1 MSRSQ
6 QRKGR
11 TGELE
16 LCSILN
22 GSGIDAKPGAARSY
36 GTEPDIIGVPG
47 IHVECKRHE
56 RTEIGAWM
64 EQAERDA
71 ARFGGRPC
79 VFHRRNREDWR
90 VTMPLDAWMELYKA
104 WAAEN
109 SAISAGSDRR

>member
-1 MSRSQ
+1 MGRSS

-11 TGELE
+11 AGELE

-22 GSGIDAKPGAARSY
+22 GSGIEAKPGASRSF
-36 GTEPDIIGVPG
+36 GSEPDIIGVPG

-79 VFHRRNREDWR
+79 VFHRRNREKWR
-90 VTMPLDAWMELYKA
+90 VTMPLDA
-104 WAAEN
+104 
-109 SAISAGSDRR
+109 